1 MNCYNGSKYLNESL
15 KSIVDQTYK
24 NWELLFWDNK
34 STDDSK
40 DILESFNE
48 YRFKYYLSPKFTNL
62 GEARY
67 LASKYI
73 SGDLLAIL
81 DTDDIWLPNKL
92 EEQIKIFYEDQSL
105 GLIYTNTIF
114 FDNRNSNILYK
125 KKQNSGYIFSDL
137 LFNYNIS
144 LETVLINLKYK
155 NKIKYL
161 FDKDF
166 EYISDFDLIV
176 RLSKVSKFFYLDHVL
191 AKWRMH
197 EDNLTF
203 KKPILFSIEKK
214 NWLKKMMTYEKNNKK
229 IYLQALR
236 KYEVDYCYALM
247 CNNDF
252 SYRDHLTIS
261 KKALIKS
268 ILIYLNFYFPFSR
281 SIIKKIINSKT

>member
-40 DILESFNE
+40 DILKSFNE

-92 EEQIKIFYEDQSL
+92 EEQVNIFYKDQSL

-114 FDNRNSNILYK
+114 LITEIV
-125 KKQNSGYIFSDL
+125 IF
-137 LFNYNIS
+137 F
-144 LETVLINLKYK
+144 TKK
-155 NKIKYL
+155 NKIQV
-161 FDKDF
+161 
-166 EYISDFDLIV
+166 I
-176 RLSKVSKFFYLDHVL
+176 
-191 AKWRMH
+191 
-197 EDNLTF
+197 
-203 KKPILFSIEKK
+203 FSV
-214 NWLKKMMTYEKNNKK
+214 
-229 IYLQALR
+229 IY
-236 KYEVDYCYALM
+236 Y
-247 CNNDF
+247 
-252 SYRDHLTIS
+252 LTIIFLL
-261 KKALIKS
+261 KQ
-268 ILIYLNFYFPFSR
+268 F
-281 SIIKKIINSKT
+281 